1 MNTEKAMETQ
11 LIVRINK
18 DTKQKFSRI
27 ARTEGKTA
35 STKVRELVSSY
46 IEENDFS
53 RVVGDIWD
61 RTAKTLKKKG
71 YTEKDVKD
79 AIKSVRSST

>member
-1 MNTEKAMETQ
+1 METQ
-11 LIVRINK
+11 LVIRIDK
-18 DTKQKFSRI
+18 EPKQKFSKL

-53 RVVGDIWD
+53 RVVGDLWD
-61 RTAKTLKKKG
+61 RTSKKLKARG
-71 YTEKDVKD
+71 YAEKDVRD
-79 AIKSVRSST
+79 AVKKVRAAK

>member
-1 MNTEKAMETQ
+1 METQ
-11 LIVRINK
+11 LIVRIDK
-18 DTKQKFSRI
+18 GTKQKFSQI

-35 STKVRELVSSY
+35 STKVRELVALY

-61 RTAKTLKKKG
+61 RTAGKLKKKG
-71 YTEKDVKD
+71 YKEKDVKD
-79 AIKSVRSST
+79 AIKSVRASR

>member
-1 MNTEKAMETQ
+1 METQ
-11 LIVRINK
+11 LIVRIDK
-18 DTKQKFSRI
+18 GTKQKFSKI

-35 STKVRELVSSY
+35 SSKVRELVSLY

-61 RTAKTLKKKG
+61 RTAKKLKKKG
-71 YTEKDVKD
+71 YTENDAKD
-79 AIKSVRSST
+79 AIKSVRSSK

>member
-1 MNTEKAMETQ
+1 METQ
-11 LIVRINK
+11 LIIRIDK
-18 DTKQKFSRI
+18 STKQKFSRI

-35 STKVRELVSSY
+35 STKVRELVLSY

-61 RTAKTLKKKG
+61 RTAKKLRKKG

-79 AIKSVRSST
+79 AIKSVRASK

>member
-1 MNTEKAMETQ
+1 METQ
-11 LIVRINK
+11 LIIRIDK
-18 DTKQKFSRI
+18 STKQKFSKI

-61 RTAKTLKKKG
+61 RTAKKLKKKG
-71 YTEKDVKD
+71 YTAKDVKD
-79 AIKSVRSST
+79 AIKSVRASK

>member
-1 MNTEKAMETQ
+1 METQ
-11 LIVRINK
+11 LIVRIDK
-18 DTKQKFSRI
+18 GTKQKFSKI

-35 STKVRELVSSY
+35 SAKVRELVALY

-61 RTAKTLKKKG
+61 RTAGKLKKKG
-71 YTEKDVKD
+71 YKEKDVKD
-79 AIKSVRSST
+79 AIKSVRASR

>member
-1 MNTEKAMETQ
+1 METQ
-11 LIVRINK
+11 LVIRIDK
-18 DTKQKFSRI
+18 STKQKFSKI

-35 STKVRELVSSY
+35 SAKVREFVASY

-61 RTAKTLKKKG
+61 RTAQKLRKKG
-71 YTEKDVKD
+71 YTEKAVKD
-79 AIKSVRSST
+79 AIKSVRASK

>member
-1 MNTEKAMETQ
+1 METQ
-11 LIVRINK
+11 LIIRIDK
-18 DTKQKFSRI
+18 STKQKFSRI

-53 RVVGDIWD
+53 RVVGDLWD
-61 RTAKTLKKKG
+61 RTSKKLKKKG
-71 YTEKDVKD
+71 ITEKDVKD
-79 AIKSVRSST
+79 AIKNVRASK

>member
-1 MNTEKAMETQ
+1 METQ
-11 LIVRINK
+11 LIIRIDK
-18 DTKQKFSRI
+18 STKQKFSEL

-35 STKVRELVSSY
+35 STKVRELVSTY

-53 RVVGDIWD
+53 RIVGDIWD
-61 RTAKTLKKKG
+61 RTAKKLKKKG

-79 AIKSVRSST
+79 AIKSVRASE

>member
-1 MNTEKAMETQ
+1 METQ
-11 LIVRINK
+11 LVIRIDK
-18 DTKQKFSRI
+18 STKQKFSKI

-35 STKVRELVSSY
+35 STKVRELVASY

-61 RTAKTLKKKG
+61 RTAKKLKKKG
-71 YTEKDVKD
+71 YTQKDVKE
-79 AIKSVRSST
+79 AIKSVRASK

>member
-1 MNTEKAMETQ
+1 METQ
-11 LIVRINK
+11 LIVRIDK
-18 DTKQKFSRI
+18 STKQKFSRI

-35 STKVRELVSSY
+35 SAKVRELVSSY

-61 RTAKTLKKKG
+61 RTANRLKKKG

-79 AIKSVRSST
+79 AIKSVRASK

>member
-1 MNTEKAMETQ
+1 METQ
-11 LIVRINK
+11 LIIRIDK
-18 DTKQKFSRI
+18 STKQKFSEI

-35 STKVRELVSSY
+35 STKVRELVCSY

-61 RTAKTLKKKG
+61 RTAKKLKKKG
-71 YTEKDVKD
+71 YAEKDVKD
-79 AIKSVRSST
+79 AITGVRASK

>member
-1 MNTEKAMETQ
+1 METQ
-11 LIVRINK
+11 LIIRIDK
-18 DTKQKFSRI
+18 STKQKFSKL

-35 STKVRELVSSY
+35 STKVRELVSTY

-61 RTAKTLKKKG
+61 RTARKLKKKG
-71 YTEKDVKD
+71 FTEKDVKG
-79 AIKSVRSST
+79 AIKSVRASE

>member
-1 MNTEKAMETQ
+1 METQ
-11 LIVRINK
+11 LIIRIDK
-18 DTKQKFSRI
+18 STKQKFSKI
-27 ARTEGKTA
+27 ARTEGKTV

-46 IEENDFS
+46 IEEYDFS

-61 RTAKTLKKKG
+61 RTAKKLKKKG

-79 AIKSVRSST
+79 AIMGARASK

>member
-1 MNTEKAMETQ
+1 METQ
-11 LIVRINK
+11 LIIRIDK
-18 DTKQKFSRI
+18 STKQKFSKI

-35 STKVRELVSSY
+35 STKVRELVTSY

-61 RTAKTLKKKG
+61 RTAKKLKKKG

-79 AIKSVRSST
+79 AIKSVRASK